1 MSAQTKRQNKF
12 MPIKGGRS
20 LAAAKRNKCRKKS
33 LSPKQK
39 SHGIYKNITFL
50 REQDDRSRMRKIFEA
65 NRTMKNGYYTIRI
78 IGGLEEKAKRMSLHK
93 ANRDKN
99 R

>member
-1 MSAQTKRQNKF
+1 

-20 LAAAKRNKCRKKS
+20 LPTAKRNKRRKKS

-65 NRTMKNGYYTIRI
+65 NRTMKNGYYTIRT
-78 IGGLEEKAKRMSLHK
+78 IGELKEKAKRMSLHK
-93 ANRDKN
+93 ANQDKN